1 MSSRRQ
7 KLFSAAVL
15 LGVTLIIAGGLAT
28 THVLVVNPRLGR
40 SARAWWAG
48 AGYLGEEGVIRQKT
62 SYDCG
67 VVALQMLLRQKGIE
81 SPLEELRAQ
90 AGTSERGTTLLGLKS
105 AATVHGLDARALR
118 VSGSDLA
125 QVPLPAIAFVD
136 GDHYVVVSDRRSDG
150 GIVVLDPARGKLLYD
165 AASFSKRWGGELLV
179 VVGARSSQ
187 L

>member
-7 KLFSAAVL
+7 KTFSAAAL
-15 LGVTLIIAGGLAT
+15 LGITLILAGVLAT
-28 THVLVVNPRLGR
+28 AHVVASNPRIAR

-67 VVALQMLLRQKGIE
+67 IVALQMLLRQKGIE

-105 AATVHGLDARALR
+105 AATAHGLDAQALR
-118 VSGSDLA
+118 VSGNDLA

-136 GDHYVVVSDRRSDG
+136 GDHYVVVSDRRGDG

-165 AASFSKRWGGELLV
+165 DASFGKRWGGEVLV